1 MKKYLKVSTSFA
13 AVLLF
18 GIGAMALN
26 SSPLRAEENTI
37 EIDGAMLD
45 RCDAEGIGE
54 LACACWFDAIMEG
67 EDIDEISEGDVDE
80 LASEYQEELAAC
92 IDANG

>member
-1 MKKYLKVSTSFA
+1 MERYLKVSTSFA

-18 GIGAMALN
+18 SIGAMALT
-26 SSPLRAEENTI
+26 SSPLRAEETTI

-54 LACACWFDAIMEG
+54 LACACWFDAIMAE
-67 EDIDEISEGDVDE
+67 EELDSITEEDVDE